1 MCRVIK
7 YLLYKRKIKQ
17 RAKDDKE
24 LEQAYL
30 KGGAVDE
37 LYI

>member
-1 MCRVIK
+1 VIK

-17 RAKDDKE
+17 RTKE
-24 LEQAYL
+24 NNELRLAYL